1 MKGLVSKGTGMLC
14 WYGREFGNDTND
26 GGLMLETSYPIFG
39 QSTVCIKLTG
49 EERRK
54 LSTIFQIL

>member
-26 GGLMLETSYPIFG
+26 GGLMLETSY
-39 QSTVCIKLTG
+39 
-49 EERRK
+49 
-54 LSTIFQIL
+54 